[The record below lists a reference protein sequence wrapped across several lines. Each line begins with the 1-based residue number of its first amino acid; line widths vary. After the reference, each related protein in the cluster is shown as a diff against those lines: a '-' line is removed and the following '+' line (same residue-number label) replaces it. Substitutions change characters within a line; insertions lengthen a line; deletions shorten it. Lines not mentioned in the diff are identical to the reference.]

1 MISSFI
7 ITFREALEAALIVGI
22 ILSFLA
28 RTNQTKYNNVVYL
41 GVVSGVVGS
50 VIGAFLFN
58 HIAGGFSGKAEEIFE
73 GFTMLIGAVLLTTM
87 ILWMMKQKHIA
98 KELEEKVS
106 VEITKVHKFGL
117 FSLVFVAILRE
128 GIETV
133 IFLSASSLMNS

>member
-1 MISSFI
+1 
-7 ITFREALEAALIVGI
+7 
-22 ILSFLA
+22 
-28 RTNQTKYNNVVYL
+28 
-41 GVVSGVVGS
+41 
-50 VIGAFLFN
+50 
-58 HIAGGFSGKAEEIFE
+58 
-73 GFTMLIGAVLLTTM
+73 
-87 ILWMMKQKHIA
+87 MMKQKHIA